1 MKEPASNNGTG
12 KGGFATRLVVFLLA
26 AIFPLAVVHATQED
40 DLKASLQD
48 SLAAVQNVRSA
59 IDASDFDLD
68 ARAQGFNKD
77 VAATFEFVHNGIA
90 FEPYAGVMRGAQ
102 GCLVSEA
109 GNAAD
114 KALLLSELLRRE
126 GFKTRLAFGTL
137 SDQTAAQ
144 LADEYLRWELDE
156 SPRTLD
162 LPYTPDD
169 PSVAQQKSD
178 ATAALRQHLLQR
190 QQTLTAAVLKALGDR
205 ASQAAGG
212 VSIKSFLPDIKSHV
226 WVQVEQDGK
235 YVDLDPCFFD
245 ADPGASFCPAD
256 STADTVPDDAWRQ
269 VGFRVF
275 IEKYDGQG
283 VTESTL
289 FESQQK
295 SADLTGVPV
304 MISVSRTKAQ
314 FGGLANGLSA
324 AFGEAPSG
332 DTHMISLAVN
342 GKQLQSA
349 TFTCIPPQK
358 AGGGGG
364 LFGMGGGG
372 DGKNGP
378 FVTAVGVEVSFSGP
392 DEHRAPIRRYL
403 LDLWGL
409 AARAAKDT
417 GPLEN
422 LNVDAAALA
431 PLDLEEFC
439 FAVEGGTVC
448 PAQIQARLL
457 DTSIANLRA
466 ITVANGLVSMAA
478 PAADDSAHNITDTYF
493 HYFDSMAS
501 ELFERQ
507 GFSAGPR
514 VLLAVFDQ
522 TGSFKFD
529 VTSDPQRIVTELSLQ
544 PFKDQLTTGLLAAI
558 VEEELVTDPAKPDN
572 AGGANQ
578 GCASLLEASLAQGP
592 PTVVAAGA
600 EIPGTASPDGR
611 MLMQSAL
618 DAGRLLILPAGAAS
632 GWFELDPATGA
643 IEAVWQTGLHQ
654 DSTETA
660 ELEKDDA
667 KKASLASKW
676 RRTIKKLL
684 ECATDNAD
692 TLAMAIIDAHGPGL
706 TYDDAIGL
714 IGAAKDCIAAIRKAH
729 AEARALSNSRK
740 GGVSRA
746 WKQEK
751 DLVEKGKGTRPWKAD
766 EVEKLKKE
774 GKVAG
779 YEGHHINSVKKN
791 PGLAG
796 DPNNIKFVNR
806 EEHMAEHGG
815 NFGNPTHGDPIDR
828 INGQP
833 PGTFYDVPVTWLQRG
848 GLSPNGT
855 YGEAH
860 RYFRLQLD
868 GADWV
873 PVQRPCSP
881 EFSRPRAD
889 PGARF
894 FDSGLAAHAPTGTDV
909 YS

>member
-1 MKEPASNNGTG
+1 MSDHDRNFPVFGCIRWLLVACLGAAVAR
-12 KGGFATRLVVFLLA
+12 AT
-26 AIFPLAVVHATQED
+26 PED
-40 DLKASLQD
+40 DLKAYLQD

-59 IDASDFDLD
+59 IDESDFDLN
-68 ARAQGFNKD
+68 ARAQSFNKD

-102 GCLVSEA
+102 GCLVSKA

-156 SPRTLD
+156 SPRTLE

-169 PSVAQQKSD
+169 PVVTQRKSD

-190 QQTLTAAVLKALGDR
+190 QQTLTAAVLKALGER
-205 ASQAAGG
+205 AKQAAGG

-226 WVQVEQDGK
+226 WVQVEQGGK
-235 YVDLDPCFFD
+235 YIDLDPCFFD
-245 ADPGASFCPAD
+245 ANPGDRFCPAD
-256 STADTVPDDAWRQ
+256 STADAVPDDAWRQ

-283 VTESTL
+283 VTENTL
-289 FESQQK
+289 FESPQK
-295 SADLTGVPV
+295 CAELTGVPV
-304 MISVSRTKAQ
+304 MVTVNRTKAQ
-314 FGGLANGLSA
+314 LGGLANGLSA

-332 DTHMISLAVN
+332 DTHVISLTVN
-342 GKQLQSA
+342 GRQLQSA
-349 TFTCIPPQK
+349 PFTCVPPQK
-358 AGGGGG
+358 SGGDGG

-372 DGKNGP
+372 GKNGA

-392 DEHRAPIRRYL
+392 GEHRAPIKRYL

-409 AARAAKDT
+409 AARAAKDI

-422 LNVDAAALA
+422 LNVDAAALT
-431 PLDLEEFC
+431 PLDLKEFC

-466 ITVANGLVSMAA
+466 ITVANGLVSMAV
-478 PAADDSAHNITDTYF
+478 PAADNSAHNITDTYF

-514 VLLAVFDQ
+514 VLLAIFDQ
-522 TGSFKFD
+522 AGSFKFD

-544 PFKDQLTTGLLAAI
+544 PFKDQLTTGLLASI
-558 VEEELVTDPAKPDN
+558 VEEELITDPEKPDD
-572 AGGANQ
+572 AAGANQ

-592 PTVVAAGA
+592 PTVVDSSAG
-600 EIPGTASPDGR
+600 IPGAASPAGR
-611 MLMQSAL
+611 RLMQSAL
-618 DAGRLLILPAGAAS
+618 DAGRLLIIPAGDAS
-632 GWFELDPATGA
+632 GWFELDSTTGA
-643 IEAVWQTGLHQ
+643 IEAVWKTGLHQ

-660 ELEKDDA
+660 ELEKDNPQ
-667 KKASLASKW
+667 KASVASKW

-684 ECATDNAD
+684 ECATENAD
-692 TLAMAIIDAHGPGL
+692 TLAQAIIDAHGPGL

-714 IGAAKDCIAAIRKAH
+714 VGAAKDCIAAIRQAH

-740 GGVSRA
+740 AGVSRA

-751 DLVEKGKGTRPWKAD
+751 DLVEKTGKGTRPWNAK
-766 EVEKLKKE
+766 ELEELKKN
-774 GKVAG
+774 GKVSG
-779 YEGHHINSVKKN
+779 YEGHHINSAKKN
-791 PGLAG
+791 PGMAG

-815 NFGNPTHGDPIDR
+815 NFGNPTKGGLIDR
-828 INGQP
+828 ANGQP
-833 PGTFYDVPVTWLQRG
+833 PGIFIKVPVGWLWRN
-848 GLSPNGT
+848 GLQPNGT
-855 YGEAH
+855 YGETH
-860 RYFRLQLD
+860 RYFRLRID

-873 PVQRPCSP
+873 PMKRPCLP
-881 EFSRPRAD
+881 EFSRPPPVS
-889 PGARF
+889 PGLLPFA
-894 FDSGLAAHAPTGTDV
+894 SGLEMLQLAGMDV
-909 YS
+909 CS